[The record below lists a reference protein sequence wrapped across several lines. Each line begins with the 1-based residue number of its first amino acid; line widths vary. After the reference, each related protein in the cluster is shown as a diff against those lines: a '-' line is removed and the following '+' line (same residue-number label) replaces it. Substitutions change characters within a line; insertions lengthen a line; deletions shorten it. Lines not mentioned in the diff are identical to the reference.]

1 VRSPSWP
8 STRTSS
14 GIHNIGGA
22 SDGIARALREANRA
36 STVTFI
42 GHGLTPDT
50 RAALIDGTL
59 DVAITQDPQIMMLNC
74 VRIFTNLR
82 AGRAAL
88 SGIEP
93 MQISLFVRENLS

>member
-1 VRSPSWP
+1 
-8 STRTSS
+8 
-14 GIHNIGGA
+14 
-22 SDGIARALREANRA
+22 
-36 STVTFI
+36 VTFI